1 MQSVPREWLV
11 FLREQYPKDSR
22 IRLTEMGADP
32 RPLPPGSTGKLDFI
46 DDAGQFHVKWDNG
59 RTLALVLGKD
69 RFSIY
74 PPEPQTLKLYMPITA
89 DFYGRDEWGD
99 MSEYGEEW
107 DGRTLMD
114 HEGSILSA
122 LVKNWMPEE
131 AERGLMRW
139 YDEGDSV
146 DHKVRSA
153 VFTVEA
159 RDGRLWGVAECRVAG
174 ELTPAELTTLK
185 EHLSGQ
191 ASDGWGEGFEQRPIE
206 VDGGELYVHLWQP
219 DGWSI
224 QTEQDQFAAKVAEG
238 LPELC
243 FSTLKTTGQLI
254 RIKRGETGYYPSEW
268 DTGDKEQNVELA
280 DELNEKL
287 GVSPIQR
294 QAMEVG
300 SMAGWDVPGADPAKY
315 QEDYPPYNEV
325 QARELIDCLRGI
337 APYVVIDCGSYIAN
351 DILSA
356 VALMEADSVL
366 RLANADLKSISYLSS
381 QLPLL
386 RDAKW
391 DTDKQYKTASNVKPQ
406 QAGDHMSQALGTVA
420 FTLPHSAELEGQYL
434 AGNLLADLSMK
445 DSRVFRKE
453 IEKIAREVFG
463 C

>member
-1 MQSVPREWLV
+1 MSLENKYFAELARRLRAAGITAGHPEKNRLTVLLNNQPVLSVSAGSDA
-11 FLREQYPKDSR
+11 FLLPAGSNNMEASELYHRVAQTADEVYAYPKDSR

-46 DDAGQFHVKWDNG
+46 DDAGQFHVEWDNG

-99 MSEYGEEW
+99 MSECGEEW

-114 HEGSILSA
+114 HEGNILSA
-122 LVKNWMPEE
+122 LVKNRVPEE
-131 AERGLMRW
+131 AERGLMHW
-139 YDEGDSV
+139 YGEGDGV

-159 RDGRLWGVAECRVAG
+159 RNGRLWGVAECRVAG
-174 ELTPAELTTLK
+174 ELTPEEFTILK
-185 EHLSGQ
+185 EYIGGQ

-224 QTEQDQFAAKVAEG
+224 QTEQEQFAAKVAEG

-254 RIKRGETGYYPSEW
+254 CIKRGETGYYPSEW
-268 DTGDKEQNVELA
+268 DTGDKERNVELA
-280 DELNEKL
+280 DELNGKL

-315 QEDYPPYNEV
+315 QEDYP
-325 QARELIDCLRGI
+325 QMG
-337 APYVVIDCGSYIAN
+337 G
-351 DILSA
+351 
-356 VALMEADSVL
+356 M
-366 RLANADLKSISYLSS
+366 K
-381 QLPLL
+381 
-386 RDAKW
+386 
-391 DTDKQYKTASNVKPQ
+391 
-406 QAGDHMSQALGTVA
+406 LG
-420 FTLPHSAELEGQYL
+420 
-434 AGNLLADLSMK
+434 
-445 DSRVFRKE
+445 
-453 IEKIAREVFG
+453 
-463 C
+463 